1 MENKFKIGD
10 KVTYN
15 DGMTK
20 PFTSTIIEIK
30 FASGKYLYKLKDRNV
45 FFTQKFISH
54 DNNNN

>member
-20 PFTSTIIEIK
+20 PFSGIIIEIK
-30 FASGKYLYKLKDRNV
+30 FAAGKWMYKLKDRKI
-45 FFTQKFISH
+45 FLSQTYLSH